1 MATILLVFI
10 YIFYIGLGIP
20 DSLLGAAWPAIYGDL
35 SVPIS
40 YASLVSVII
49 SCGTVLSN
57 STCNGTL
64 NKPHCNCAAWIFFF
78 TKFFMALYLCGSIR
92 DWCGL
97 Y

>member
-40 YASLVSVII
+40 YASLVSV
-49 SCGTVLSN
+49 
-57 STCNGTL
+57 
-64 NKPHCNCAAWIFFF
+64 
-78 TKFFMALYLCGSIR
+78 SIGVQGVQTR
-92 DWCGL
+92 L
-97 Y
+97 KRNVRFESK

>member
-49 SCGTVLSN
+49 SCGTVLS
-57 STCNGTL
+57 SLFSAHVIAKLLPQPLKLRIGQRIAI
-64 NKPHCNCAAWIFFF
+64 PV
-78 TKFFMALYLCGSIR
+78 
-92 DWCGL
+92 
-97 Y
+97 